1 MIPGGRVITPVENF
15 RALAIGIEAHRGKGW
30 LNFDSYEKL
39 I

>member
-1 MIPGGRVITPVENF
+1 MIPGGRGITPVEKF
-15 RALAIGIEAHRGKGW
+15 RALAIGIEAHQGKGG

>member
-1 MIPGGRVITPVENF
+1 MIPGGRGITPVEKF
-15 RALAIGIEAHRGKGW
+15 RALAHREKGG